1 MNRGGLVASGT
12 WLQIDIARAGTELQV
27 TARSS
32 QGQEPSPHRLGALL
46 PPEALLQFGEGVKAA
61 ASTGKPLKPLSQ
73 AQALY
78 EALFQQE
85 LRDVLGQL
93 RGAAGGEPL
102 LLRLNPSERD
112 LHAVPWEALCR
123 PGTTLDFLGTSPE
136 LCLARGA
143 SSTKPWAP
151 CRVEGPVRLLV
162 ISPSD
167 EHAPERLRAVL
178 HPSIEAGEL
187 EWLTPLTGAHASKA
201 YVLQRLRYKPVPHI
215 LHFIGHGGLDAEG
228 HPTLRLAD
236 RDGEESWLKVELL
249 AKELE
254 APFRD
259 TLRLVVLEACEG
271 ARPGTLSSAAALLAQ
286 HGAGAVVAHLWPV
299 RADVARRCSV
309 SFYRSLAGTSAHPG
323 DVARSL
329 HDARRTVLADFD
341 ESAEAF
347 SPVLYLRGPD
357 AGLFSFEGRQ
367 LRPPRPATASAAP
380 DASVKPVADALR
392 ALLQQP
398 CSLLLGDHWA
408 HTVEAFRQTL
418 HDELR
423 ETSRAVHEALP
434 LSALTQRYALQ
445 FGEDA
450 LSDRFQTAFQ
460 EAEPSLPLVEAVAKR
475 LGPGVHM
482 TLLRSPALEEALV
495 RQQPGRPLYVLQP
508 SRSGDRSVLTLQHVQ
523 GQGWVKL
530 KKPPESVD
538 PQRDTVLLRLYRGY
552 LPNRVLGPP
561 MLTEDDF
568 LQGVRDLESLLP
580 PTLAMPI
587 QSTLAR
593 RPALLLGLSLVS
605 WDHRHLLH
613 TLFRRRPLPEG
624 STVLCEPGD
633 SEAKAWQLGRGLPGG
648 VEGGGLRLLQ
658 ASFEGLSEH
667 LGAGEAQGTP

>member
-1 MNRGGLVASGT
+1 M
-12 WLQIDIARAGTELQV
+12 WLQIDIARAGAELQV
-27 TARSS
+27 TARGS
-32 QGQEPSPHRLGALL
+32 QGQEPAPHRLGALL
-46 PPEALLQFGEGVKAA
+46 PPEALRQFGEGVKAA
-61 ASTGKPLKPLSQ
+61 ASTGQPLKPLAQ

-78 EALFQQE
+78 EALFPHE
-85 LRDVLGQL
+85 LREVLGQL
-93 RGAAGGEPL
+93 RGAAGGQPL
-102 LLRLNPSERD
+102 LLRLNPAEAD

-123 PGTTLDFLGTSPE
+123 PGTSLDFLGTSPE
-136 LCLARGA
+136 LGLARGA

-162 ISPSD
+162 ISPTD

-187 EWLTPLTGAHASKA
+187 EWLTPLTGERASKA
-201 YVLQRLRYKPVPHI
+201 YVMQRLRYKPAPHI

-236 RDGEESWLKVELL
+236 KEGEPSWLKVELL

-286 HGAGAVVAHLWPV
+286 AGASAVVAHLWPV

-309 SFYRSLAGTSAHPG
+309 SFYRSLAGAEHSAG
-323 DVARSL
+323 EVARSL
-329 HDARRTVLADFD
+329 HDARRSVLADFD

-357 AGLFSFEGRQ
+357 ARLFSFEGRSLQ
-367 LRPPRPATASAAP
+367 PPRPTVLAEPS
-380 DASVKPVADALR
+380 ASVKPVADALG

-418 HDELR
+418 HGELQ
-423 ETSRAVHEALP
+423 ETSRAAHETLP
-434 LSALTQRYALQ
+434 LSALTQRFALQ

-460 EAEPSLPLVEAVAKR
+460 QAEPALPLVEALAQR
-475 LGPGVHM
+475 LGPGVHI
-482 TLLRSPALEEALV
+482 TLLRSPLLEEALV
-495 RQQPGRPLYVLQP
+495 RQQPERTLYVLQP
-508 SRSGDRSVLTLQHVQ
+508 SRSGDGSVLALQRVQ

-530 KKPPESVD
+530 TKPPKSVD
-538 PQRDTVLLRLYRGY
+538 PQKDTVLLRLYRGY

-561 MLTEDDF
+561 LLTEDDF
-568 LQGVRDLESLLP
+568 LQGVKDLESLLP
-580 PTLAMPI
+580 SELALSLQI
-587 QSTLAR
+587 SLTR
-593 RPALLLGLSLVS
+593 RPALLLGLSLLA

-633 SEAKAWQLGRGLPGG
+633 SEAEAWKLGRGLPGG
-648 VEGGGLRLLQ
+648 VDGGGLRLLQ
-658 ASFEGLSEH
+658 ASFEALSES
-667 LGAGEAQGTP
+667 LGTAQGKGTP